1 MTYADWYFYGVVLLI
16 SELTFLAAS
25 YIDPELKM
33 LRRCRPIAWQIV
45 ILLLTAAALYGSDS
59 NKPSPPEKPIVK
71 QSRVYIHRGN
81 GGGRWVPIGVNTVD
95 RSTIK
100 QSKEKNSN
108 E

>member
-1 MTYADWYFYGVVLLI
+1 MTYDDWYFYGVTLLI

-45 ILLLTAAALYGSDS
+45 ILLITAAALYGSDS
-59 NKPSPPEKPIVK
+59 NKPAPPENPTVK
-71 QSRVYIHRGN
+71 KVRVYIHRGN

-95 RSTIK
+95 RATIK
-100 QSKEKNSN
+100 QSEENNSD